1 MEGEDAKVK
10 VGGLWSGTI
19 QVDLDKWT
27 VSMLR
32 DELGKKSNCSP
43 DSLNVI
49 CAGRILKHELA
60 DTILR
65 NVGFKC
71 NSKILISKVAADQGK
86 AINDELT
93 TQTRL
98 ARIKAAVDAMT
109 KRHTNDSFPVDQ
121 FSIELENQHG
131 EKMSAVSETDQRAV
145 MMGLML
151 HAKGRH
157 FIEKGQYKEA
167 LEILSMGEEAFT
179 LCNQKVL
186 EMVDNVP
193 LLQIDTVWCY
203 FMLRDISCLSM
214 AGRRLKEARKGL
226 ERCYGANMERARV
239 LQGGFCPEL
248 AIFTRLEL
256 LEGIVAYHTELFKE
270 SHKALKSA
278 QEKYNKL
285 QVSDEALAQ
294 LVSMGYTEQQSRRA
308 LRMSDQNVQRAV
320 EFAIEE
326 KEKIN
331 KRIQEDRLRNKE
343 IREQKSYGRTLMGKA
358 VDMTILSRL
367 ASLGYEKALASEA
380 LRKNENDMQKALDD
394 LTDPESNSVLQHSVD
409 SRRRKR
415 RKSFKEEDIAE
426 ILSMGFERSRVV
438 KALSNSGTKEHA
450 IDFLLRELPNQA
462 GGSSGGSASEG
473 SSVAKEDSQPD
484 DTPGSQDQMQ
494 DDMGHPING
503 TSLEERDE
511 EMEEEIAKSLTGDPL
526 ADYDIEVE
534 EEGRAIVEYL
544 TLLASSGHGQ

>member
-1 MEGEDAKVK
+1 M
-10 VGGLWSGTI
+10 
-19 QVDLDKWT
+19 
-27 VSMLR
+27 
-32 DELGKKSNCSP
+32 
-43 DSLNVI
+43 
-49 CAGRILKHELA
+49 A

-65 NVGFKC
+65 NVGFKF
-71 NSKILISKVAADQGK
+71 NSKILIGKVAADQGK
-86 AINDELT
+86 AISDELT
-93 TQTRL
+93 AQTRL

-131 EKMSAVSETDQRAV
+131 EKMSSVSETDQRAV

-157 FIEKGQYKEA
+157 LIEKSQYKEA

-214 AGRRLKEARKGL
+214 GGRRLKEARKGL

-256 LEGIVAYHTELFKE
+256 LEGIVAYHTESFKE
-270 SHKALKSA
+270 SHRALKAA

-285 QVSDEALAQ
+285 QVPDEALAQ
-294 LVSMGYTEQQSRRA
+294 LVSMGYTEQQSKRA
-308 LRMSDQNVQRAV
+308 LRMSGQNVQRAV

-326 KEKIN
+326 KERIN
-331 KRIQEDRLRNKE
+331 KRIQEDRLRNEE
-343 IREQKSYGRTLMGKA
+343 IREQKSYGKTPMGKA

-367 ASLGYEKALASEA
+367 ASLGFEKALASEA
-380 LRKNENDMQKALDD
+380 LRKNENDIQKSLDD
-394 LTDPESNSVLQHSVD
+394 LTDPASNSVLQHAVD
-409 SRRRKR
+409 SRKRKR
-415 RKSFKEEDIAE
+415 RKSYKEEDIAE
-426 ILSMGFERSRVV
+426 IVSMGFERSRVV
-438 KALSNSGTKEHA
+438 EALSNSGTKERA
-450 IDFLLRELPNQA
+450 IEFLLTGFPNQA
-462 GGSSGGSASEG
+462 GGSSSEISSEG
-473 SSVAKEDSQPD
+473 SSAATEDSQPENAS
-484 DTPGSQDQMQ
+484 GFQDQMQ
-494 DDMGHPING
+494 DDIGHQNNSKP
-503 TSLEERDE
+503 LEERDK
-511 EMEEEIAKSLTGDPL
+511 EMEEEIAESLTGDPL
-526 ADYDIEVE
+526 ADYDIQVE
-534 EEGRAIVEYL
+534 EEGRAIAEYL
-544 TLLASSGHGQ
+544 TLLASSAHDGKLN